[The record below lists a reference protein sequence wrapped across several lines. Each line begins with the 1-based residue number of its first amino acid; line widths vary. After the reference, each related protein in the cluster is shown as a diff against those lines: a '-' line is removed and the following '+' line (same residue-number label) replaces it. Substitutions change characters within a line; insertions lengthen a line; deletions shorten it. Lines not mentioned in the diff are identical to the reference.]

1 METTYVG
8 IYKNNELQA
17 TIQWRSTDEPPIELR
32 DNLHDNGY
40 ELVSITKEEYDEVG
54 WDELTIEEIKNGKYY
69 WE

>member
-17 TIQWRSTDEPPIELR
+17 TIQWPSTDEPPIELI